1 MIIFVTM
8 NNIYY
13 RDIIELLLPHG
24 KEGLKLSLIV
34 RYIYNQH
41 VDMFNDSIKYEDIY
55 KAVGLFLWKQSQKRE
70 SPFTHN
76 SYGVYAIKPDVAVQL
91 DLFWDLPANKLT
103 EETEE
108 ESKADKSNIVQMELF
123 KSTKK

>member
-55 KAVGLFLWKQSQKRE
+55 KAVGSFLWKQSQKRE
-70 SPFTHN
+70 TPFTHN

-91 DLFWDLPANKLT
+91 DLFWDLPAEAMK
-103 EETEE
+103 EAVEE
-108 ESKADKSNIVQMELF
+108 ESRNDKSNVIQMELF